1 MWLCDSSIGRKVVM
15 SVTGIALILFL
26 TFHASMNVVAL
37 FSGRA
42 YNMICE
48 FLGANWYAVVATIAL
63 AALAVLHIVYAFVLY
78 AQNKKARGNNSYA
91 VTSKPEKVEWASQ
104 NMLVL
109 GIIVLLGLLLHLFN
123 FWYNMMFAELA
134 GFEGNFAPSDGFAY
148 IVETFS
154 CPVYTVLYLIWIVA
168 IWFHLSHGFWSALH
182 TFGWNGKVWMCR
194 WKVIGT
200 VYVTIIMLMFA
211 VVALAFAFGIAPS
224 LQEACCPGC
233 PGAPELPGCPG
244 GPVGGPCF

>member
-1 MWLCDSSIGRKVVM
+1 
-15 SVTGIALILFL
+15 
-26 TFHASMNVVAL
+26 
-37 FSGRA
+37 
-42 YNMICE
+42 
-48 FLGANWYAVVATIAL
+48 
-63 AALAVLHIVYAFVLY
+63 
-78 AQNKKARGNNSYA
+78 
-91 VTSKPEKVEWASQ
+91 
-104 NMLVL
+104 
-109 GIIVLLGLLLHLFN
+109 
-123 FWYNMMFAELA
+123 MMFAELA

-233 PGAPELPGCPG
+233 PGVPGAPAG
-244 GPVGGPCF
+244 GSCF